1 VSEVWK
7 RCEGQL
13 VDNQFLLQKF
23 IAATTHSVVF
33 LGQTV
38 EAQPQTVA
46 IKFIPAKG
54 LQTHQQ
60 LALWNRAAQLTH
72 KNLLHIFHSGQC
84 NLARTDLL
92 YVVMEYAE
100 EDLSQVVPQ
109 RALTP
114 DEAREMLPPL
124 MDALSFLH
132 CNGLIHGHL
141 KPSNI
146 LAIADQLKLSPEAL
160 SPLDEFCQANRDLDV
175 YDAPET
181 STSPATPARDV
192 WSLGAALLE
201 ILTQQTPN
209 ISSASPNAEIPA
221 TVPEPFREIIR
232 LSLSHDALQR
242 PNLSE
247 ITERL
252 NPTPVKSAQPASVA
266 ASPVAPAAQA
276 PAPLAR
282 SAAAASSSA
291 VISSPALAP
300 LSVPLSPERAVP
312 LAQLRQ
318 TRTSP
323 PKSIPLPSKRAADRP
338 SGFPNLVI
346 PALLLGVILV
356 IAFLATPRLFRHI
369 SESTNA
375 PANSAS
381 LMNSQKPQ
389 PAAPKILSDHPV
401 VEASST
407 KKETAAEKKIANES
421 LDPFATHSSPLLVT
435 KETAAKEKPVKENI
449 ASPEK
454 PISPLPVGAS
464 AARKSAAVQNQV
476 LPQVSQ
482 KALSTISGVVR
493 VVTLAH
499 LDPSGNVSEAELQD
513 PGPSKY
519 FAEKSLQ
526 AAQRWKFSAPE
537 AVDAWQIR
545 FEFSKSGVQAFPSPQ

>member
-1 VSEVWK
+1 MSDVWK

-23 IAATTHSVVF
+23 VAATTHSVVF
-33 LGQTV
+33 LAQTA
-38 EAQPQTVA
+38 EPQPRTVA
-46 IKFIPAKG
+46 IKFIPAEG
-54 LQTHQQ
+54 LQTHQR

-72 KNLLHIFHSGQC
+72 KNLLRVFHSGQC

-92 YVVMEYAE
+92 YVVMEYGE

-114 DEAREMLPPL
+114 EEAREMMPPL

-132 CNGLIHGHL
+132 CNGLVHGHL

-146 LAIADQLKLSPEAL
+146 LAIADQLKLSPDAL
-160 SPLDEFCQANRDLDV
+160 SPLDEFSQANRDLDV

-192 WSLGAALLE
+192 WSLGATLLE
-201 ILTQQTPN
+201 ILTQQPSN
-209 ISSASPNAEIPA
+209 ISSAPSAVAEIPA

-232 LSLSHDALQR
+232 LSLSRDPLQR

-266 ASPVAPAAQA
+266 ASPVAPAANPV

-291 VISSPALAP
+291 AISSLAP
-300 LSVPLSPERAVP
+300 LSVPLSTERAVP

-323 PKSIPLPSKRAADRP
+323 PKSIPLPSQRAADRP
-338 SGFPNLVI
+338 SGFPNFVI
-346 PALLLGVILV
+346 PLLLLGVILV

-369 SESTNA
+369 SESANA

-389 PAAPKILSDHPV
+389 PPAPKILSDHPV

-435 KETAAKEKPVKENI
+435 KESAAKEKPVKENF

-454 PISPLPVGAS
+454 PVSPQPVGAS
-464 AARKSAAVQNQV
+464 AAPKPTAVQNQV

-482 KALSTISGVVR
+482 KALSTINGVVR
-493 VVTLAH
+493 VVTLVH
-499 LDPSGNVSEAELQD
+499 LDASGNVSDAELQE

-519 FAEKSLQ
+519 FAAKAQQ
-526 AAQRWKFSAPE
+526 AAQRWKFNAPE
-537 AVDAWQIR
+537 NGNAWQIR